1 MKLKSHASHLMR
13 EQTLP
18 SGFHSPRKE
27 ASLGQ
32 PTQIRQLTNHL
43 TKRITKTSLCH
54 ATKICMVYSLPCIHC
69 NPPSAYLPKIFQIWA
84 DRFLGIC
91 NGGSHVSGTFRQW
104 ADTIGGLRD
113 SNMRC
118 HSELHIRFRVRIR
131 LSPHSCHFMICIY
144 PSVQAITDD

>member
-1 MKLKSHASHLMR
+1 MKLKSHVSHLMR
-13 EQTLP
+13 ELTIF
-18 SGFHSPRKE
+18 SEFHSLRKE

-32 PTQIRQLTNHL
+32 RTQIRHLTKHL

-54 ATKICMVYSLPCIHC
+54 ATKMCMVYSLPCMHC
-69 NPPSAYLPKIFQIWA
+69 NPPSAYLPKNCQVWA
-84 DRFLGIC
+84 DRFRGIC
-91 NGGSHVSGTFRQW
+91 NSGSHVSGTFRQW

-118 HSELHIRFRVRIR
+118 HSELHIRFRVRIK

-144 PSVQAITDD
+144 PSVQASTDD